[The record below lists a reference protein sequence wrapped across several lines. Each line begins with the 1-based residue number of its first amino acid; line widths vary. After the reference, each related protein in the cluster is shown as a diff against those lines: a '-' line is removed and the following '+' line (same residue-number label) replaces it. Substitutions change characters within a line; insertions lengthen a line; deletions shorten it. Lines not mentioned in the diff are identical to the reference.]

1 MEAIRSL
8 LTLVME
14 YATTPM
20 PSLIASTSVPNV
32 SPAGRYSFINN
43 SLSNVVPT
51 ETLRLVPVRV
61 PNPGPADYT
70 SGCPRRQTTSFL
82 FFSHIIS
89 YFRPSSSV
97 RSEPWHLHCN
107 PCGASPLT
115 WPSSY
120 SQYASKSLVQR
131 PAHSIWRRGTRFSTV
146 FPRFST
152 ELPDLRTE
160 LWSD

>member
-20 PSLIASTSVPNV
+20 PSLIASTSVPND

-43 SLSNVVPT
+43 SLSNVVPSHLALSACLSSQSRT
-51 ETLRLVPVRV
+51 
-61 PNPGPADYT
+61 NMQT

-82 FFSHIIS
+82 FFFHIIS

-97 RSEPWHLHCN
+97 RCIITAILAAPRHLLGRLPIDNMPPNHLFN
-107 PCGASPLT
+107 GQSTRYGEEGYRRTTFSP
-115 WPSSY
+115 
-120 SQYASKSLVQR
+120 
-131 PAHSIWRRGTRFSTV
+131 V